1 MFKII
6 GLLSTAAVIAGCA
19 SAKKEDAHAHHHAQ
33 AKPAHDD
40 AAHAQVTSAKTK
52 MQTAKGLKVKGDIE
66 FKQTE
71 KGVQVMVNFSGVA
84 PGAHGFHIH
93 EKGDCSA
100 ADFTSAGGHFN
111 PDGHAHGALNAPNSH
126 AGDLG
131 NLDVAKNGKAKKE
144 IILDGAHLHDFIGKA
159 VILHDKADDYSTQ
172 PTGNAG
178 GRIAC
183 GVIEVK

>member
-1 MFKII
+1 MFKQL
-6 GLLSTAAVIAGCA
+6 GLLASAVMIAGCA
-19 SAKKEDAHAHHHAQ
+19 SYKKAETPAHHSTQ
-33 AKPAHDD
+33 ATPVHDE
-40 AAHAQVTSAKTK
+40 AAHAAVKSATTK
-52 MQTAKGLKVKGDIE
+52 MIARQGLKLKGQIGLEQKENGVKL
-66 FKQTE
+66 
-71 KGVQVMVNFSGVA
+71 VVNFSGVA

-111 PDGHAHGALNAPNSH
+111 PKGHSHGALNAPNSH

-131 NLDVAKNGKAKKE
+131 NLDVPKSGKVKKE
-144 IILDGAHLHDFIGKA
+144 IMLEGAHLHDFIGKS
-159 VILHDKADDYSTQ
+159 VILHENADDYTTQ

-183 GVIEVK
+183 GIIEVK